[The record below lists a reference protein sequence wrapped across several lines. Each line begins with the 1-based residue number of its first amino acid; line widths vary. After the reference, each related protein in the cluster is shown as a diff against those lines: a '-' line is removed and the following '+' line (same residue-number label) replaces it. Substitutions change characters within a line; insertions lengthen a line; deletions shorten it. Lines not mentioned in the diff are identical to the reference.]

1 MTTKN
6 LGLVRAIQA
15 GNTPPTNIQM
25 LWFDTNVNLHKYYD
39 PVTLS
44 WTQLAPSALLD
55 TTLFDS
61 WRTSGRNIVSDPS
74 TIISLNTGDKFIV
87 GVGATGDF
95 SGQED
100 SIANWNG
107 ASWEFYPP
115 QEGWVMILNELG
127 SGIIY
132 IYQSSTWNQY
142 NLSAISGGLPTI
154 LLSDNT
160 TNNQD
165 IEFGTGV
172 ARFGTNSTVTETSSD
187 NLRIDSPNLSLA
199 SALTLSLLSAG
210 ALTIA
215 GTNLNFQ
222 GNSDF
227 DSDVNV
233 SGNINSS
240 TYNIASQGSL
250 EEGVNEIILN
260 SLGKLSLNSAN
271 GNFDFNSGVTSTIF
285 NFLNDFVIQ
294 SAGDIIQNAAN
305 SLNLQAGTL
314 ISLLSD
320 TQLVDSI
327 MYFISG
333 AVQYGKIEPNNPD
346 GFIFESLNGQNLKVI
361 SNNNLIFEA
370 VGDADFSS
378 IVNSLFQNINLSGN
392 IVFNNLLTLE
402 SSATSAHTI
411 TFPDKSGTVALL
423 DDINTTLSSSSQS
436 FFPTSAAQ
444 TVFDVSFAT
453 TVLAVYVDGL
463 KQILNID
470 YEIVGSN
477 LQFLGGEY
485 DLSTNQLIE
494 VQYI

>member
-1 MTTKN
+1 
-6 LGLVRAIQA
+6 
-15 GNTPPTNIQM
+15 
-25 LWFDTNVNLHKYYD
+25 
-39 PVTLS
+39 
-44 WTQLAPSALLD
+44 
-55 TTLFDS
+55 
-61 WRTSGRNIVSDPS
+61 
-74 TIISLNTGDKFIV
+74 
-87 GVGATGDF
+87 
-95 SGQED
+95 
-100 SIANWNG
+100 
-107 ASWEFYPP
+107 
-115 QEGWVMILNELG
+115 
-127 SGIIY
+127 
-132 IYQSSTWNQY
+132 
-142 NLSAISGGLPTI
+142 
-154 LLSDNT
+154 
-160 TNNQD
+160 
-165 IEFGTGV
+165 
-172 ARFGTNSTVTETSSD
+172 
-187 NLRIDSPNLSLA
+187 
-199 SALTLSLLSAG
+199 
-210 ALTIA
+210 
-215 GTNLNFQ
+215 
-222 GNSDF
+222 
-227 DSDVNV
+227 
-233 SGNINSS
+233 
-240 TYNIASQGSL
+240 
-250 EEGVNEIILN
+250 
-260 SLGKLSLNSAN
+260 
-271 GNFDFNSGVTSTIF
+271 
-285 NFLNDFVIQ
+285 
-294 SAGDIIQNAAN
+294 
-305 SLNLQAGTL
+305 
-314 ISLLSD
+314 
-320 TQLVDSI
+320 